1 MQHTAVN
8 DEQLRY
14 DAVIDTTI
22 ANNSHTMTIDMVGRG
37 KRVLDVGCATGYL
50 AEFLAVERECDVRA
64 LEPDARSA
72 AIAMERLGDRVTVG
86 GTEKLGSYPAGSFD
100 VIVYADVLEHL
111 VDPGQVLR
119 NTRRLLAPGGYVVAV
134 IPNGAHGDVR
144 LHLLSGQFQYRK
156 TGLLDS
162 THLRFMTRRSIAAL
176 FERSGY
182 AVTEVTSTQVP
193 LGHTEIGVNLTQFAP
208 DVLAT
213 VLADSEHSAYQYV
226 LRGHPLAAGTV
237 FTAGPGWMD
246 DNVVTLWA
254 EAFSPAEPVA
264 LVLPIADDDS
274 AVEEA
279 VTVVERQCAATGT
292 TVDSVAD
299 IELVRG
305 NGPLDGRREWTLID
319 GTWSVSALRAIALP
333 NIDALVL

>member
-1 MQHTAVN
+1 MQHTAVTE
-8 DEQLRY
+8 EQMRY
-14 DAVIDTTI
+14 DAIIDTSV
-22 ANNSHTMTIDMVGRG
+22 ANNSHTMTIDMVGQG

-50 AEFLAVERECDVRA
+50 AEFLAVERDCDVRA

-72 AIAMERLGDRVTVG
+72 AVAMKRLGDRVTVG
-86 GTEKLGSYPAGSFD
+86 GTERLGDYPAGSFD

-119 NTRRLLAPGGYVVAV
+119 DTRRLLAPGGYVVAV

-162 THLRFMTRRSIAAL
+162 THLRFLTRDSIAAL

-182 AVTEVTSTQVP
+182 AVTVLTSTQVP

-208 DVLAT
+208 EVLST

-226 LRGHPLAAGTV
+226 VRGEPLATGTV
-237 FTAGPGWMD
+237 FTAGRNWMD
-246 DNVVTLWA
+246 DDVVARWA

-264 LVLPIADDDS
+264 LVLPVADDDS
-274 AVEEA
+274 AVEAA

-305 NGPLDGRREWTLID
+305 NGPLDGQHDWRLID
-319 GTWSVSALRAIALP
+319 GTWSVTALRAVALP
-333 NIDALVL
+333 DIDALVL